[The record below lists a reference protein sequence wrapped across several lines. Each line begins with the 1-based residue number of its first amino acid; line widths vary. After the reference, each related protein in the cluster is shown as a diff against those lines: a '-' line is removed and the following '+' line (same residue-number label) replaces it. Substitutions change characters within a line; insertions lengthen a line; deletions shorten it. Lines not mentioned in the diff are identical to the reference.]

1 MVTQDLIYDGNGS
14 KESILYPSS
23 RHSAAGEVYGPTIRG
38 LDLER
43 GADTITVASSFNA
56 MDDDEKI
63 RKFTFQGVEV
73 ARVKLTLRQ
82 RYIEDRGS

>member
-14 KESILYPSS
+14 KDSILYPSS
-23 RHSAAGEVYGPTIRG
+23 RHSAAGEVYGPRIRG

-63 RKFTFQGVEV
+63 RKFTFQGVG
-73 ARVKLTLRQ
+73 
-82 RYIEDRGS
+82 RGGG